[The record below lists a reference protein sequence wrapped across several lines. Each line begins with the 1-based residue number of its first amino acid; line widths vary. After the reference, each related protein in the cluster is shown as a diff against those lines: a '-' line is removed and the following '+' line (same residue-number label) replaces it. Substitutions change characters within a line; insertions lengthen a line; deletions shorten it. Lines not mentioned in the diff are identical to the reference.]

1 MRRIDPVT
9 FTFFRRS
16 LESNRLAKIA
26 RVRPLP
32 PEPQLVDDDDESEPI
47 NSWESAW
54 IDLGGEG

>member
-1 MRRIDPVT
+1 MQRMDPST
-9 FTFFRRS
+9 FTFFMRT
-16 LESNRLAKIA
+16 LESNRLADIA

-32 PEPQLVDDDDESEPI
+32 PEPEPVDDEDEDEPI